1 MRSNATLYRYRNRA
15 RGFWDLGRE
24 LGVPCGRGADRARP
38 RRAGGATAHPH
49 VDVPIII
56 SAVKAC
62 KGSAQ
67 VSRDRFGRR
76 SGRQGRM
83 RRMIARGT
91 IVV

>member
-1 MRSNATLYRYRNRA
+1 MRPWAGPRSPA
-15 RGFWDLGRE
+15 
-24 LGVPCGRGADRARP
+24 P
-38 RRAGGATAHPH
+38 RRATAHPH